1 MNWEFGLLSLV
12 MGIIAYIC
20 SYAVHK
26 EFQKKQL
33 KDLEHWEYELEHSL
47 KMLIDAHLNV
57 AHWHRVI
64 DSKLSE
70 IPENFEAPIFVAAK
84 LGYAV
89 ERAVLREAEKRNLYN
104 PKLHLPNNRIDIPA
118 DVEGIK
124 DIEIPKSPIM
134 ELNEHWEGGRL
145 IPLRKTK

>member
-1 MNWEFGLLSLV
+1 MELGYVFLSFG
-12 MGIIAYIC
+12 MGCIAYFLA
-20 SYAVHK
+20 YTVHK
-26 EFQKKQL
+26 EFQKRQQ

-64 DSKLSE
+64 DSKISE
-70 IPENFEAPIFVAAK
+70 IPENFEAPLFVAAK

-104 PKLHLPNNRIDIPA
+104 PKLHLPNDKLDIPV
-118 DVEGIK
+118 DLEGIK
-124 DIEIPKSPIM
+124 DIEIPRTPIM
-134 ELNEHWEGGRL
+134 ELKEHWEGGRL
-145 IPLRKTK
+145 IPMRKSK